1 MPKGREMPGNGSHI
15 PLARAATLSDDRV
28 TSHGINLADRDLICM
43 PRPAALSRSSLA
55 LDNLR
60 AIVILIVLAFH
71 SVLAYVEW
79 TPAPSAGFDDPPYAW
94 LAFPIADSHRWFG
107 FDLFCAWQDVYLMSL
122 LFLLSGLFVWP
133 SLVRKRNWGFL
144 RDRLLR
150 VGVPFVFG
158 VVFLV
163 PLAIYPAYRV
173 RAVDPSVSA
182 YWQHYL
188 ALPFLPNGQLWFLWQ
203 LLALNVA
210 VTALNWIAPNALKVL
225 GQWSAAAGKRPTRY
239 FAILV
244 AASAIAYVLLAL
256 AFTPWE
262 WSNSGPLALQF
273 CRPLLYAVYF
283 FAGVGIGAEGID
295 NSLVAVDGVLSRR
308 WALWL
313 AAALGCLFLW
323 MGLTALTMSGPAPI
337 GIDIAADFS
346 FVLACASGSL
356 FLIAAS
362 LRFAAN
368 RSPML
373 DSLSTNAY
381 SIYLVHYA
389 FVVWLQYALLAA
401 TLFAVIKGAIVF
413 GATLISS
420 WIMILAVQRIPFG
433 ARLIDAAPQAIAVTN
448 LGLRSP
454 GGLFA
459 RLRQFVSL

>member
-1 MPKGREMPGNGSHI
+1 
-15 PLARAATLSDDRV
+15 
-28 TSHGINLADRDLICM
+28 M

-60 AIVILIVLAFH
+60 VVVILIVLAFH

-79 TPAPSAGFDDPPYAW
+79 TSATSAGFDDPPYAW
-94 LAFPIADSHRWFG
+94 RAFPIVDSHRWFG

-133 SLVRKRNWGFL
+133 SLLRKQNWGFL

-150 VGVPFVFG
+150 LGLPFVFG
-158 VVFLV
+158 VVFLI
-163 PLAIYPAYRV
+163 PLAIYPVYRV
-173 RAVDPSVSA
+173 TAEDPSVSA
-182 YWQHYL
+182 YCQHYL

-203 LLALNVA
+203 LVALNVV
-210 VTALNWIAPNALKVL
+210 VTGLNWVAPNALKAL
-225 GQWSAAAGKRPTRY
+225 GRWSTAAGKRPSRY
-239 FAILV
+239 FAVL
-244 AASAIAYVLLAL
+244 AATSALAYVPLAL
-256 AFTPWE
+256 AFTPWA
-262 WSNSGPLALQF
+262 WSDSGPLAVQF

-283 FAGVGIGAEGID
+283 FAGVGIGVEGID
-295 NSLVAVDGVLSRR
+295 SSVVAVDGPLPRR

-323 MGLTALTMSGPAPI
+323 MGLTALTMNGPALI
-337 GIDIAADFS
+337 AVDIAADFS

-362 LRFAAN
+362 LRFAAK
-368 RSPML
+368 RSPIL
-373 DSLSTNAY
+373 DGLSANAY
-381 SIYLVHYA
+381 SLYLVHYD
-389 FVVWLQYALLAA
+389 FVVWLQYALLTA

-413 GATLISS
+413 GVTLILS
-420 WIMILAVQRIPFG
+420 WITILAAQRIPFG
-433 ARLIDAAPQAIAVTN
+433 ARLIGATPQAIAAAH

-454 GGLFA
+454 AGLFA

>member
-1 MPKGREMPGNGSHI
+1 
-15 PLARAATLSDDRV
+15 
-28 TSHGINLADRDLICM
+28 M

-60 AIVILIVLAFH
+60 AVVILIVLAFH

-79 TPAPSAGFDDPPYAW
+79 TPATSAGFDDPPYAW
-94 LAFPIADSHRWFG
+94 RAFPIVDSHRWFG

-133 SLVRKRNWGFL
+133 SLLRKRNWGFL

-150 VGVPFVFG
+150 LGLPFVFG

-173 RAVDPSVSA
+173 RALDPSVSA

-188 ALPFLPNGQLWFLWQ
+188 SLPFLPNGQLWFLWQ
-203 LLALNVA
+203 LLALNVV
-210 VTALNWIAPNALKVL
+210 VTGLNWIAPNALKAL
-225 GQWSAAAGKRPTRY
+225 GRWSAAAGKRPARY

-244 AASAIAYVLLAL
+244 AVSALAYVPMAL

-262 WSNSGPLALQF
+262 WSNSGPLAVQF

-283 FAGVGIGAEGID
+283 FAGVGIGVEGID
-295 NSLVAVDGVLSRR
+295 HSLLAVDGPLPQR
-308 WALWL
+308 WAWWL

-323 MGLTALTMSGPAPI
+323 MGLTALTMNGPAPI
-337 GIDIAADFS
+337 AIDIAADFS

-362 LRFAAN
+362 LRFVAK
-368 RSPML
+368 RSP
-373 DSLSTNAY
+373 DSRQPLGQCLQPLSR
-381 SIYLVHYA
+381 
-389 FVVWLQYALLAA
+389 ALRLRGLAA
-401 TLFAVIKGAIVF
+401 IRAAWRRAVCGHQGCDRVRRDADPELDHDRCGAAHSVRSAAHRRHAACDRSHASGPAAFRRPFCAAAAICFAVGAF
-413 GATLISS
+413 
-420 WIMILAVQRIPFG
+420 IPAPA
-433 ARLIDAAPQAIAVTN
+433 ARPC
-448 LGLRSP
+448 R
-454 GGLFA
+454 
-459 RLRQFVSL
+459 